1 LSSPNLL
8 REGFSLEQVER
19 ARRYHRP
26 LYVALAVDLSFA
38 AGVLSVLSFTRVGDR
53 LYGAVDGLPWWGA
66 APAFAALVVLV
77 SALVRL
83 PLGFWRGFVRERRW
97 GLSTQRVGGWVA
109 DVVKGMLVGA
119 VFSGLVE
126 LGLVALV
133 RLPLGFWRGFVR
145 ERRWGLSTQR
155 VGGWVADV
163 VKGMLVG
170 AVFSGLVELGLVALV
185 RSSPGWW
192 PLWAALALAAGVLVL
207 SFLAPVVL
215 EPLFNRFRPLDD
227 AELVR
232 DLRALADRA
241 GVPVREVL
249 VADASRRTNKVNAY
263 VSGIGRTRRVVLYDT
278 LLEKAG
284 APELRL
290 VVAHELGHRRDRHIL
305 KATLLGMAGAVAAVL
320 LVWAALGR
328 DAGDPRNAPVVL
340 LLGLG
345 LELVTLAP
353 GSALSRRWERAAD
366 RASLELTDDLP
377 AFETAHRELALANLS
392 DLDPPRLVYLLLFS
406 HPTPP
411 ERIAAS
417 RAITASR

>member
-8 REGFSLEQVER
+8 REGFSLDQVER

-133 RLPLGFWRGFVR
+133 RW
-145 ERRWGLSTQR
+145 
-155 VGGWVADV
+155 
-163 VKGMLVG
+163 
-170 AVFSGLVELGLVALV
+170 
-185 RSSPGWW
+185 SPGWW

-366 RASLELTDDLP
+366 RASLELTDDLR